1 MTEETGLNGE
11 AEKRRTYF
19 GISVAPFLRL
29 NPFPPPPPWPLLL
42 AAVLTV
48 GCGRS
53 PITANR
59 IETAIETTFAN
70 RLELQVARLKLK
82 PLPAPDFAT
91 TAICQ
96 KPAGATSTG
105 GGDWVCTLVW
115 QGPDR
120 QALRDTYDLFVNT
133 DGCYTAT
140 VAGESLGGPTLR
152 TADGSTVK
160 NLLYTFEGCFDVT

>member
-1 MTEETGLNGE
+1 MLERVTQWMCRVVPVTM
-11 AEKRRTYF
+11 A
-19 GISVAPFLRL
+19 A
-29 NPFPPPPPWPLLL
+29 LL
-42 AAVLTV
+42 AL

-53 PITANR
+53 PISGKR

-70 RLELQVARLKLK
+70 RLELQVARLKLQ
-82 PLPAPDFAT
+82 PLPAPDFAI

-96 KPAGATSTG
+96 KPTGRNTG

-120 QALRDTYDLFVNT
+120 QALRDTYELFVNT
-133 DGCYTAT
+133 DGCYTAI
-140 VAGESLGGPTLR
+140 VAGESLGGPTLKA
-152 TADGSTVK
+152 TDGATVK

>member
-1 MTEETGLNGE
+1 MFRFVPMTVSALC
-11 AEKRRTYF
+11 A
-19 GISVAPFLRL
+19 L
-29 NPFPPPPPWPLLL
+29 
-42 AAVLTV
+42 

-59 IETAIETTFAN
+59 LETALETTFAN

-82 PLPAPDFAT
+82 PLPPPDFAI

-96 KPAGATSTG
+96 KPTGRNTG

-140 VAGESLGGPTLR
+140 VAGESLGGPTLKA
-152 TADGSTVK
+152 TDGATVK
-160 NLLYTFEGCFDVT
+160 NLLHTFEGCFDVT

>member
-1 MTEETGLNGE
+1 MLEPVTRRMFRFVPMTVTAL
-11 AEKRRTYF
+11 F
-19 GISVAPFLRL
+19 
-29 NPFPPPPPWPLLL
+29 
-42 AAVLTV
+42 VL
-48 GCGRS
+48 GCGHS
-53 PITANR
+53 PITATR
-59 IETAIETTFAN
+59 IETAVETTFAN

-82 PLPAPDFAT
+82 PLPAPDFAI

-96 KPAGATSTG
+96 KPTGRNTG

-140 VAGESLGGPTLR
+140 VAGESLGGPTLKA
-152 TADGSTVK
+152 TDGATVK

>member
-1 MTEETGLNGE
+1 MAEETGLNGE

-19 GISVAPFLRL
+19 RISVAPLLRL
-29 NPFPPPPPWPLLL
+29 KPFSPCPPWPLLL
-42 AAVLTV
+42 AAAIAA

-53 PITANR
+53 PITPNR

-82 PLPAPDFAT
+82 PLPAPEFAI

-96 KPAGATSTG
+96 KPAGAANIG

-120 QALRDTYDLFVNT
+120 QALRDTYDLSVST

-152 TADGSTVK
+152 TDEGATVK

>member
-1 MTEETGLNGE
+1 
-11 AEKRRTYF
+11 
-19 GISVAPFLRL
+19 L
-29 NPFPPPPPWPLLL
+29 NPFPPCSPLLL
-42 AAVLTV
+42 LLPLAAAIS

-59 IETAIETTFAN
+59 IETAIQTTFAN
-70 RLELQVARLKLK
+70 RLELQVSRLKLT
-82 PLPAPDFAT
+82 PLPAPDFAI

-96 KPAGATSTG
+96 KPAGAASTG
-105 GGDWVCTLVW
+105 GGDWVCTVVW

-140 VAGESLGGPTLR
+140 VSGESLGGPALR
-152 TADGSTVK
+152 TADGSTIK